1 MDRAGQLLKEA
12 RTLAPASD
20 FVLNTYVLW
29 LHTVG
34 RCPEAIELAKQAL
47 QTDPHRMRVWTGI
60 YNELAMC
67 KVWTGDPEQALALQA
82 EADRLNPFSP
92 WKFFRYHQMGKA
104 SLLLGREQ
112 DAISL
117 LERAIAMNPNDQW
130 AHRWLTVAYALVG
143 RIDEAKGCL
152 AKADRL
158 WPYDTIRGFGA
169 GGRSNAYAVQIAHFK
184 EVLRLAGERDH
195 AMRMRISACRPTA
208 LFTVKSPGTR
218 QCQRRV
224 PARSAL
230 GSLPG

>member
-130 AHRWLTVAYALVG
+130 KHRWLTVAYALVG

-230 GSLPG
+230 GSLPE